1 MLLFRNLL
9 GKTRLELVH
18 SYTEASSGLIA
29 LHSNAQCQKKLKISK
44 KKKKKKKKNG
54 DEFLLMQLLKS

>member
-29 LHSNAQCQKKLKISK
+29 LHSNAQCQKKLKYLK
-44 KKKKKKKKNG
+44 KKKKKKKT
-54 DEFLLMQLLKS
+54 EMSFFLCNF

>member
-29 LHSNAQCQKKLKISK
+29 LHSNDQCQKKLKYLK
-44 KKKKKKKKNG
+44 KKKKKKKKRR
-54 DEFLLMQLLKS
+54 